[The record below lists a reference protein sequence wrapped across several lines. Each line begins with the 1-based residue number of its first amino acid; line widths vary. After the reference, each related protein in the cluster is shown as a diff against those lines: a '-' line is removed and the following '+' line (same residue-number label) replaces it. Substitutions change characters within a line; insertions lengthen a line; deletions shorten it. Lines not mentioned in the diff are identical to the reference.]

1 MRQRIAVIAAAVA
14 ACVAT
19 LAASSPSVA
28 AGPLGADGIPVW
40 PGLAL
45 HQLSARLGDGATAVA
60 NVLTFRADDES
71 LELRPVLGQ
80 QQVPGLETVPSMG
93 RRELPG
99 GAVAGTNGGF
109 WLSNPVGD
117 PNGYL
122 AIGGQL
128 VSEAQTQ
135 GGGPRGTLGIRVDG
149 AVLLD
154 RLATT
159 VSLFIA
165 GVPGEVVTAVN
176 RYCCGTFPTPDGDS
190 PVYLYTPA
198 FGDPVGVRP
207 LSAGAPVRTLIV
219 QSLEVAADGGGLGV
233 VSAVTDQPGP
243 RAVPSGGA
251 IVVAHGAAAGR
262 LATVTAGDPV
272 QAHTSL
278 DPYNDDPAAWTNLVS
293 GLAVGPLIVR
303 GGRTTDPADWEN
315 EGFARGVHSDVRH
328 PRSAIARLADGRV
341 ALLTVDGRQPGYSAG
356 MTLHEL
362 AAFLLS
368 LGALDAISLDGGGS
382 SQLAVD
388 GLLRNRPCCDPTLR
402 PVADGLFV
410 YHSYEFTGTERLA
423 GSDREATAA
432 VIATTSHPDGA
443 GEALLASAADFPDA
457 LAGGPLA
464 SALDAPLLLTRRQTL
479 SEATRE
485 SLLRLDPETVTVLG
499 GPHAI
504 SSDLEAELRRLFPHV
519 RRIAGEERT
528 ATAAAL
534 ADELGSR
541 HERVFLASA
550 GNFPDALA
558 AAAPGGLYGLPVL
571 LSQGTRLSDTA
582 RSVITEHDVG
592 EALLVGGTAVL
603 DERVVEELEA
613 LDVAVTRL
621 AGPTR
626 YATARAVNEWAGA
639 QLPLPDPTGL
649 VVARGDV
656 FADALAGGPLAAG
669 RRQLLMLVPG
679 IDVLA
684 DPYGAAYLRARGDGP
699 LRRVT
704 LLGGHAVLSSFQ
716 QWQLDQL
723 TR

>member
-1 MRQRIAVIAAAVA
+1 MRLRIAVIAAAVA
-14 ACVAT
+14 ASVAT
-19 LAASSPSVA
+19 LAASPPSLAV
-28 AGPLGADGIPVW
+28 GPLDSDGIPVW

-45 HQLSARLGDGATAVA
+45 HQLSTRLGDGATAVA
-60 NVLTFRADDES
+60 NVLTFRADDQN
-71 LELRPVLGQ
+71 LQLRPVLGQ

-93 RRELPG
+93 RRHLPA

-128 VSEAQTQ
+128 VSEAQSQ
-135 GGGPRGTLGIRVDG
+135 GGGPRGTLGVREDG

-198 FGDPVGVRP
+198 FGESVAVRP
-207 LSAGAPVRTLIV
+207 LSATAPVRTLIV
-219 QSLEVAADGGGLGV
+219 QGLEVAADGGGVGV

-243 RAVPSGGA
+243 QTLPGGSA

-262 LATVTAGDPV
+262 LAGVTAGDPV
-272 QAHTSL
+272 QTHTSL
-278 DPYNDDPAAWTNLVS
+278 DPHNDDPAAWTNLLT
-293 GLAVGPLIVR
+293 GLAAGPLIVR
-303 GGRTTDPADWEN
+303 GGRTTNPADWAN
-315 EGFARGVHSDVRH
+315 EGFAPGVHADVRH
-328 PRSAIARLADGRV
+328 PRSAIARLADGGV
-341 ALLTVDGRQPGYSAG
+341 ALLTVDGRQPGYSVG

-368 LGALDAISLDGGGS
+368 LGAVDAISLDGGGS

-423 GSDREATAA
+423 GPDREATAA
-432 VIATTSHPDGA
+432 MIARASHPDGA

-457 LAGGPLA
+457 LSGGPLA
-464 SALDAPLLLTRRQTL
+464 SALDAPLLLTRPQTL
-479 SEATRE
+479 SETTRE
-485 SLLRLDPETVTVLG
+485 ALLRLDPETVTVLG
-499 GPHAI
+499 GRHAI
-504 SSDLEAELRRLFPHV
+504 SGDLEAQLRSQFPHV
-519 RRIAGEERT
+519 RRIAGEDRT
-528 ATAAAL
+528 ATAAAV
-534 ADELGSR
+534 ANELGSR
-541 HERVFLASA
+541 HERLFVASA
-550 GNFPDALA
+550 ANFPDALA

-571 LSQGTRLSDTA
+571 LTQGTRLSEAA
-582 RSVITEHDVG
+582 RRVITEHGAG

-603 DERVVEELEA
+603 DERVAEELEA

-626 YATARAVNEWAGA
+626 YAT
-639 QLPLPDPTGL
+639 
-649 VVARGDV
+649 
-656 FADALAGGPLAAG
+656 
-669 RRQLLMLVPG
+669 
-679 IDVLA
+679 
-684 DPYGAAYLRARGDGP
+684 
-699 LRRVT
+699 
-704 LLGGHAVLSSFQ
+704 
-716 QWQLDQL
+716 
-723 TR
+723 